1 MRSSYL
7 GWQGRETSLQDPDV
21 AEVDHLH
28 PPLVNQLDEEVAAS
42 IRGVGHSSQLEDD
55 LGSAPFLVH
64 FGSHQHALK
73 VEFMITELRGEP
85 SF

>member
-7 GWQGRETSLQDPDV
+7 GWQSRETFLQDPDV
-21 AEVDHLH
+21 AEVHHLH
-28 PPLVNQLDEEVAAS
+28 PPQVDQLHEEVAPGL
-42 IRGVGHSSQLEDD
+42 GVGHSSQLEDD

-64 FGSHQHALK
+64 FDSHQHALK
-73 VEFMITELRGEP
+73 VEVRITEVRGGH